1 MPPRVSLG
9 AFLANARSALTAP
22 AAQRASPLT
31 LVVGNESADLDS
43 LCSAVVYAYLRTH
56 APPHTLHI
64 PISNLPRDDLKL
76 RPEMTAALAHARLR
90 PSDLLTLD
98 ELPADLAAED
108 TRWVLVDHNALTG
121 DLATK
126 YASSVVGCVDHHAEE
141 DKVPQDTG
149 DEPRVVEKCG
159 SCSSLVVEYCRP
171 AWEEAL
177 ARRPRDGGEDADT
190 DADVDEHLARLSL
203 AAILIDTTNLKS
215 ADKTTDR
222 DVAAVSFLE
231 GLTPAPPYARDALFD
246 EISAVKED
254 ISSLGFR
261 DVFRKDYK
269 QWEDRRQVMGTSAV
283 VRNLEYLLLDKAGG
297 DQSALLDAFREWAR
311 EKGLDIGVIM
321 TTANP
326 EGRFERDLLLWA
338 FNEAAVESCK
348 AFYEGYKEELGLE
361 TWGGG
366 RLDEAAGGEWRMA
379 WRQRNLSSSR
389 KQVAPMLR
397 EAIKGGG
404 TRL

>member
-1 MPPRVSLG
+1 
-9 AFLANARSALTAP
+9 
-22 AAQRASPLT
+22 
-31 LVVGNESADLDS
+31 
-43 LCSAVVYAYLRTH
+43 
-56 APPHTLHI
+56 
-64 PISNLPRDDLKL
+64 
-76 RPEMTAALAHARLR
+76 
-90 PSDLLTLD
+90 
-98 ELPADLAAED
+98 
-108 TRWVLVDHNALTG
+108 
-121 DLATK
+121 
-126 YASSVVGCVDHHAEE
+126 
-141 DKVPQDTG
+141 
-149 DEPRVVEKCG
+149 
-159 SCSSLVVEYCRP
+159 
-171 AWEEAL
+171 
-177 ARRPRDGGEDADT
+177 
-190 DADVDEHLARLSL
+190 
-203 AAILIDTTNLKS
+203 
-215 ADKTTDR
+215 
-222 DVAAVSFLE
+222 
-231 GLTPAPPYARDALFD
+231 
-246 EISAVKED
+246 
-254 ISSLGFR
+254 
-261 DVFRKDYK
+261 
-269 QWEDRRQVMGTSAV
+269 MGTSAV